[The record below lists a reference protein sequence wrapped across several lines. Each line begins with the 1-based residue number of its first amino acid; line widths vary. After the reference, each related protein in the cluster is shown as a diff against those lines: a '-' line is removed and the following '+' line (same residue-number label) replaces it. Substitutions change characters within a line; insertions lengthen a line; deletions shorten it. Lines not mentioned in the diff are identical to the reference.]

1 MVVDEIS
8 YTIPQH
14 AKIRKSR
21 EAHESRRDRTRGPGA
36 AFDSFLLES
45 RVLPTREQSTLAP
58 IFALA
63 ETQLT
68 PIKDYCKPP
77 HAPHEVTRCAAAI
90 ILANERAAPA
100 SYTTKKVHPAEAYF

>member
-1 MVVDEIS
+1 M
-8 YTIPQH
+8 
-14 AKIRKSR
+14 RKTGQSR
-21 EAHESRRDRTRGPGA
+21 EAHETRRDRTKGPGGRGA

-45 RVLPTREQSTLAP
+45 RVLPTREQLARVP
-58 IFALA
+58 VFALA

-90 ILANERAAPA
+90 FLANVRRPCSCHCLIEN
-100 SYTTKKVHPAEAYF
+100 